1 MEMVKS
7 DWVAIRKSP
16 PWAIDS
22 WGLGTVVFM
31 PCLFSL
37 EIICSST
44 LCPLEC
50 NSFTKALYFL
60 FAGCLIYELF
70 SGSKLAKTEELRN
83 TVGIPKVL
91 FSSLSFLGICYV
103 PQYRVAYTFGFSFAS
118 SYLWIKVHEYL
129 ITLTPVY
136 LELILV

>member
-60 FAGCLIYELF
+60 FEGCLIYELF

-91 FSSLSFLGICYV
+91 FSSLSFLEYMLC
-103 PQYRVAYTFGFSFAS
+103 S
-118 SYLWIKVHEYL
+118 SISGCVYIWIL
-129 ITLTPVY
+129 LCFFIFMD
-136 LELILV
+136 